1 MNISIII
8 LSYNTK
14 DLLKQTLDSLN
25 HTHFH
30 DREYFVVDNA
40 STDGSPQMVAKDYPW
55 VTLIANKEN
64 KGFAAANN
72 QAIKIAKGKYL
83 VLLNSDTVVVNDAL
97 GEIAAYMDKHP
108 DVGAITPKI
117 VLANGQLDPACHR
130 GMPTPWR
137 SFSYF
142 IGLEKLFPKSR
153 LFGGYHQAYL
163 DLDTTHVIETSAATG
178 FMVRKKMVDQIGML
192 DEAFFLYGEDLD
204 WCMRMDKANWKIVY
218 YADAQI
224 IHYKSQSGKK
234 NKKSKTKSAATYHFY
249 NTMYQFYEKHYAD
262 KYPTWVRQL
271 VYAGIRLKQWLS

>member
-1 MNISIII
+1 VNISIII

-14 DLLKQTLDSLN
+14 DLLKQTLDSLCHKN
-25 HTHFH
+25 FS

-40 STDGSPQMVAKDYPW
+40 STDGSPQMVKKDYPW
-55 VTLIANKEN
+55 VTLIANHDN

-83 VLLNSDTVVVNDAL
+83 VLLNSDTEVIDDAL
-97 GEIAAYMDKHP
+97 GDIARYLDNHP

-117 VLANGQLDPACHR
+117 MLTNGQLDPACHR

-137 SFSYF
+137 SFCYF
-142 IGLEKLFPKSR
+142 AGLEKLFPTSR

-163 DLDTTHVIETSAATG
+163 DLNTTHVIETSAATG
-178 FMVRKKMVDQIGML
+178 FMVRKQMVDEIGML

-204 WCMRMDKANWKIVY
+204 WCMRMNQANWKIVY
-218 YADAQI
+218 FADATI

-234 NKKSKTKSAATYHFY
+234 NKKSKTKSAATHHFY
-249 NTMYQFYEKHYAD
+249 NTMYQFYEKHYS
-262 KYPTWVRQL
+262 KTYPTWVRQL
-271 VYAGIRLKQWLS
+271 VYAGIRFKQWLS